1 MKGAD
6 PLLKLTIIP
15 RSKGSLGFAQY
26 FINETKLQTK
36 TQLIDRICFILGG
49 RCAEE
54 LFFGKVTN
62 GAADDLKKAYELA
75 HSYVIKLGMSD
86 ELGLVAYKD
95 PEFLRPYSE

>member
-1 MKGAD
+1 M
-6 PLLKLTIIP
+6 
-15 RSKGSLGFAQY
+15 
-26 FINETKLQTK
+26 
-36 TQLIDRICFILGG
+36 IDRICFILGW